1 MLSIE
6 TVRERLHQAP
16 FKSFEIRL
24 SDGQRVVVNHPD
36 YVAIGGSVVLVTD
49 NDDHVQ
55 RLDLLHIVS
64 IDDVRPKRRN
74 GRARR

>member
-16 FKSFEIRL
+16 FKAFEIRL

-36 YVAIGGSVVLVTD
+36 YVAIGGSVVFVIAF
-49 NDDHVQ
+49 DDHVQ
-55 RLDLLHIVS
+55 QFNVQHIVS
-64 IDDVRPKRRN
+64 IDDVRAKRRN